1 MQRKAKEQEERTM
14 EQERINEGLKELN
27 REEKENF
34 ARYDFVF
41 FIIVYCLQKGKI
53 FHVERGQCAIT
64 RAVLTFF
71 LCITFVLKAPVSQYK
86 IPYEN
91 KHQTSR

>member
-1 MQRKAKEQEERTM
+1 MQRKAKEQEERAM

-41 FIIVYCLQKGKI
+41 FIIVYCLKTGKI
-53 FHVERGQCAIT
+53 F
-64 RAVLTFF
+64 FF
-71 LCITFVLKAPVSQYK
+71 LGLIFLLLC
-86 IPYEN
+86 
-91 KHQTSR
+91 

>member
-1 MQRKAKEQEERTM
+1 MQRKAKEQEERVM

-41 FIIVYCLQKGKI
+41 FIIVYYLKKGR
-53 FHVERGQCAIT
+53 FLT
-64 RAVLTFF
+64 RKEDNVPLFMH
-71 LCITFVLKAPVSQYK
+71 Y
-86 IPYEN
+86 
-91 KHQTSR
+91 